1 MQRTIHT
8 GLLYGSYHSKPDDN
22 IPRLLLNYKHLEM
35 NTILIVLAHI
45 KQTNI
50 KTEYIVTRINKALL
64 TNRSGGLLYTA
75 GKFIKYF
82 RALKYILSPCIY
94 KTLLISNVLNDHA
107 DNGNISG
114 CKKRR
119 RLMT

>member
-1 MQRTIHT
+1 MI
-8 GLLYGSYHSKPDDN
+8 
-22 IPRLLLNYKHLEM
+22 
-35 NTILIVLAHI
+35 
-45 KQTNI
+45 
-50 KTEYIVTRINKALL
+50 RINKALL

-94 KTLLISNVLNDHA
+94 KTLSNVLNDHA

-119 RLMT
+119 RPVPFLTIYLGGQLPPQGKNLPPQ

>member
-1 MQRTIHT
+1 M
-8 GLLYGSYHSKPDDN
+8 
-22 IPRLLLNYKHLEM
+22 
-35 NTILIVLAHI
+35 
-45 KQTNI
+45 
-50 KTEYIVTRINKALL
+50 TRINKALL

-94 KTLLISNVLNDHA
+94 KTSNVLNDHA